1 MGDSTAELG
10 ARLERADYYGMLGV
24 DPKAQLVDV
33 KRAFYRIAAHYHPD
47 RYEGSEEVEC
57 EARTRIF
64 KLAVEAYTVLS
75 RADTR
80 ASYDELRAAGHK
92 RMDAVAAFEQNRAPK
107 VRSLEDLAQTKQAKV
122 LAKQAEEY
130 WAAGELEDARAALVS
145 ACRLEPQNRELKQRL
160 EKLYEALG

>member
-1 MGDSTAELG
+1 MADSTAELVT
-10 ARLERADYYGMLGV
+10 RLERADYYERLGV
-24 DPKAQLVDV
+24 DPKAHLVDV

-47 RYEGSEEVEC
+47 RYEGAEEHEC

-75 RADTR
+75 RADSR
-80 ASYDELRAAGHK
+80 ASYDALHAAGHK
-92 RMDAVAAFEQNRAPK
+92 RMDTVAAFVQSRAPK
-107 VRSLEDLAQTKQAKV
+107 VRSLEELAQSNQAKV
-122 LAKQAEEY
+122 LAKQAHEA

-160 EKLYEALG
+160 EKLYEELG